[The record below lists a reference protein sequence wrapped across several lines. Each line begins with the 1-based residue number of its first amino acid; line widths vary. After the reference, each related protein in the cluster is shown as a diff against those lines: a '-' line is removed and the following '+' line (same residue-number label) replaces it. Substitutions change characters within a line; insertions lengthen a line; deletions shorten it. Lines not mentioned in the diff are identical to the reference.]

1 MSAALS
7 WLSWALSTAADILG
21 AAFAV
26 LVLLLM
32 AGLVWR
38 AMWED
43 IFRPLWLDL
52 VFYVST
58 QARNIRRRFS
68 RKDNDQ

>member
-7 WLSWALSTAADILG
+7 WLSWALSTSADILG

-32 AGLVWR
+32 AGFVGR
-38 AMWED
+38 ALWDE

-68 RKDNDQ
+68 RKDSDQ

>member
-1 MSAALS
+1 MTAALS
-7 WLSWALSTAADILG
+7 WLSWALGTAADILG

-32 AGLVWR
+32 AGLVGR
-38 AMWED
+38 ALWEE
-43 IFRPLWLDL
+43 IFRPRWLDL